1 MAINLSSIRKGGS
14 IKPPIVVLHG
24 SPGIGKT
31 TFAACSEAPI
41 FLMTE
46 DGLGNLGPDS
56 FPIINQWSDLMEAM
70 TAIYSEEHGYK
81 TVVIDSM
88 SALEPMIW
96 AQVARDANKSS
107 IEELGYGKGYVLA
120 MDYWATLLQ
129 GIIALRDQR
138 GILPILI
145 AHSEVTRF
153 DSPEVEPY
161 DRYTIKLHKRAFH
174 LLYERADVIGF
185 ANWRVLIQRDKDPT
199 AFQGKNPEKD
209 KVLNVRGMGT
219 GERLLHLVER
229 PAYIAKNRYGMPETI
244 PLDWSAFIAAMSIAQ
259 TKTQQ

>member
-1 MAINLSSIRKGGS
+1 MAFDISSIKKGGS
-14 IKPPIVVLHG
+14 IKPPIVVIHG
-24 SPGIGKT
+24 PPGIGKT
-31 TFAACSEAPI
+31 TFSACAESPV

-46 DGLGNLGPDS
+46 DGLGNLGPDH
-56 FPIINQWSDLMEAM
+56 FPVITQWPEVMEAM
-70 TAIYSEEHGYK
+70 TVLYSEDHPYK

-96 AQVARDANKSS
+96 AQVAKDANKSS
-107 IEELGYGKGYVLA
+107 IEDLGYGKGYVLA
-120 MDYWATLLQ
+120 MDYWGTLLQ
-129 GIIALRDQR
+129 GVIALRDQR

-174 LLYERADVIGF
+174 MLYERADVIGF
-185 ANWRVLIQRDKDPT
+185 SNWRTLVTRDKDPT
-199 AFQGKNPEKD
+199 AFQSKKASSPEKI
-209 KVLNVRGMGT
+209 LNVRGVGT

-229 PAYIAKNRYGMPETI
+229 PAYVAKNRYGMPETI
-244 PLDWSAFIAAMSIAQ
+244 PLDWPSFIGAMSVAQ
-259 TKTQQ
+259 SKP